1 MAIDI
6 GLRIIQLLDSIG
18 IKGGSYLGK
27 ASNVRKAF
35 TGGKA
40 TFFKPNALETLRSQD
55 GTFTD
60 ALKLIEDEAKYIT
73 NATDAE
79 KMAFLNNLTEYK
91 SLGGPPKTTGGITAL
106 DEAKNLTDEAGDL
119 QTSVDDLMS
128 MAKKMKDEAEANKKK
143 ALQDLD
149 DFFTTGGQPFKKKDD
164 KFLGG
169 SMHEESQLRTGIRQF
184 LQTEY
189 KNGRLKL
196 NDLDKDR
203 VMQYS
208 GLIEHDPILV
218 FKKIYGDEAYKKA
231 GSFPGAFEIGED
243 FKHYE
248 KIFRENMGEDLLKV
262 KNKEYVGDGRLVLTD
277 EVYEPKPDVDDDD
290 IPFAKG
296 GRASFAGG
304 NIVSKIIAAIVKKEP
319 IKAMKEVNKVIG
331 KKGKYKNLTEDEI
344 NKIVDG
350 TNDWIMQRDPDNL
363 YVYDDGKT
371 IYDDDLTKQQLLEKE
386 GRKLDLENIEG
397 DVDDIL
403 DQQINLSVEDSLTT
417 KEGLGA
423 TETAERFR
431 LKQKYPGI
439 SDELLNNILID
450 DNPQR
455 KAEVLATIDEAFKM
469 MEKGKGPDEIVQT
482 FKNMKRTKNAKGGR
496 AGFYMGGQSMI
507 EPDLSDIGHGSDSLM
522 SRNRILA
529 PNSQA
534 TTSTG
539 LNYLLGED
547 NDNTRIPFDKG
558 LLVPPPKPY
567 TIDQFDKDS
576 MMLLQGI
583 YGTGKATHP
592 MLYNSIIEKGNKLR
606 KQGVERETVIEII
619 RNNKDKIN
627 AFLET
632 QTTSPKTFKG
642 IDEFEMKANGGRIG
656 FDNGLLVPDKDL
668 DREIKKIA
676 NIYVEPETFEEQ
688 AAKELEEKA
697 LDQAKLLYETKPIRN
712 KFLPGKQGD
721 KEYQLA
727 LDAYYETEKGKKEKE
742 DEMFA
747 MVKEFQTLK
756 KKGILSQDT
765 SLRKFKKMKTLKKIQ
780 NQILELNLKYPEKK
794 IINKEGFV
802 DKENLKEAIDAAE
815 VDLEISPIDG
825 LTLKRSIDTEGQQ
838 SATSGSFDIGNLNF
852 SSSDIEGGQL
862 TTTGSFNLQ
871 DVKNFEKLN
880 LPDVDLTGKVVSR
893 DGDTLNTEYNF
904 NYDNI
909 LKGKIFDSDGF
920 RKTEIDL
927 DKTFPINDKFNLNF
941 KGGTDFTTIDGKTV
955 RKSDLIP
962 KFKYNDGIFSADVSK
977 SILEGGDNFSLNA
990 GASFPLFQET
1000 FDGALILDEFGKPI
1014 YDEENKRY
1022 KREADT
1028 TKDKGVI
1035 TLKATD
1041 LFTDNMGGSVAY
1053 NKNIYDKDNLKFS
1066 IGAQKNLFD
1075 DDWTAGGYLKYTYAD
1090 GGIAGL
1096 RQGYAKGK
1104 GVDLARRG
1112 FLKLLGVTAGGVAAL
1127 KSGIFKVLGKSSPK
1141 AIPKIV
1147 EVGSGSGVPSWFE
1160 PMVNKV
1166 LADGLDITKKNAYI
1180 DGQTVKRLETPN
1192 GKVDVYHNERTG
1204 EIDVDYVG
1212 SGTALDE
1219 GVQMNY
1225 KPGLSLADEGN
1236 PRPADE
1242 FMATEN
1248 IPEGQVVGPDD
1259 YEIGLGENTV
1269 SKIDD
1274 LFSDT
1279 SELKEL
1285 GGEKILIND
1294 ISQTLKKKQKLK
1306 QMKDN
1311 PSDFVTDVQGD
1322 YDPT

>member
-27 ASNVRKAF
+27 ASNVKKAF

-119 QTSVDDLMS
+119 QTSIDDLMS
-128 MAKKMKDEAEANKKK
+128 TAKKMKDEAEANKNK

-149 DFFTTGGQPFKKKDD
+149 DFFATGGQPFKKKDD

-262 KNKEYVGDGRLVLTD
+262 KNKEYVGDGTLVLTD
-277 EVYEPKPDVDDDD
+277 EVYEPKPDVDDDM
-290 IPFAKG
+290 PFATG

-371 IYDDDLTKQQLLEKE
+371 IYDEDLTKQQLIEKE

-397 DVDDIL
+397 TADEM
-403 DQQINLSVEDSLTT
+403 SVEDSLTT
-417 KEGLGA
+417 MEGLGA
-423 TETAERFR
+423 TQTAERFR

-567 TIDQFDKDS
+567 TTDQFDKDS

-642 IDEFEMKANGGRIG
+642 IDEFEMKADGGRIG
-656 FDNGLLVPDKDL
+656 YATKGKVDLADLESLKGLKKEREKLNVDGLPSLKDTLATPGQQQPQSARSQREKILDKAIAKFTYAVENLDQETREKVISAFNDQLKFGYETTMSGLKMDAAEKAGFVPIDKETIYKAIVDMDLPKDTKLEMSALANKAGEAELAFSLINNNLGITYDNQSQTIVGEYRFDTKDGKLSITPSITKDEDSKIQSKIEIDKAINNGSIDLDLTKDTTDNSLTTDFEIVKDGNVLSATNVTGGDNNYFTAEGTAKVPFYMLKDGQSPYISSEYYKDDGSNYFETSLGIPITQNLEASLSNLNRYDGSHVNTLGVNYKKYIDNIFTKNKTLDTRGTFSFDANIDSDNNKYAGFQIAFPLSGKKTKDMQGIYFDNEILSPDEERLRKRLEDENTMFFRNKPYYKDNIYSGSDFNEL
-668 DREIKKIA
+668 IEATKDNLTIGDFIGPKLMAQGGIA
-676 NIYVEPETFEEQ
+676 NI
-688 AAKELEEKA
+688 
-697 LDQAKLLYETKPIRN
+697 
-712 KFLPGKQGD
+712 
-721 KEYQLA
+721 
-727 LDAYYETEKGKKEKE
+727 
-742 DEMFA
+742 
-747 MVKEFQTLK
+747 
-756 KKGILSQDT
+756 
-765 SLRKFKKMKTLKKIQ
+765 
-780 NQILELNLKYPEKK
+780 
-794 IINKEGFV
+794 
-802 DKENLKEAIDAAE
+802 
-815 VDLEISPIDG
+815 
-825 LTLKRSIDTEGQQ
+825 
-838 SATSGSFDIGNLNF
+838 
-852 SSSDIEGGQL
+852 
-862 TTTGSFNLQ
+862 
-871 DVKNFEKLN
+871 
-880 LPDVDLTGKVVSR
+880 
-893 DGDTLNTEYNF
+893 
-904 NYDNI
+904 
-909 LKGKIFDSDGF
+909 
-920 RKTEIDL
+920 
-927 DKTFPINDKFNLNF
+927 
-941 KGGTDFTTIDGKTV
+941 
-955 RKSDLIP
+955 
-962 KFKYNDGIFSADVSK
+962 
-977 SILEGGDNFSLNA
+977 
-990 GASFPLFQET
+990 
-1000 FDGALILDEFGKPI
+1000 
-1014 YDEENKRY
+1014 
-1022 KREADT
+1022 
-1028 TKDKGVI
+1028 
-1035 TLKATD
+1035 
-1041 LFTDNMGGSVAY
+1041 
-1053 NKNIYDKDNLKFS
+1053 
-1066 IGAQKNLFD
+1066 
-1075 DDWTAGGYLKYTYAD
+1075 
-1090 GGIAGL
+1090 
-1096 RQGYAKGK
+1096 RQGYSAGK

-1204 EIDVDYVG
+1204 EIDVDYIG